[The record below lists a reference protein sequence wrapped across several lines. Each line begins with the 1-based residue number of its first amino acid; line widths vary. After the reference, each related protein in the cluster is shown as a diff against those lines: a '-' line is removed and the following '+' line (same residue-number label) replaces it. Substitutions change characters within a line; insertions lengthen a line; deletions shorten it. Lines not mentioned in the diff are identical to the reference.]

1 MPELGHNRPD
11 ASSIGPILAQYWH
24 FIVCY
29 KGIYLCH
36 IMDATQHPTRFTNVN
51 DNKMNL
57 TNIKAW
63 FLMMKKIITT
73 NFLLAINEANP
84 SFLVTSVNKELKETR
99 KYITSWKPEDLYTA
113 VWFSQ
118 NTVNFPS

>member
-1 MPELGHNRPD
+1 
-11 ASSIGPILAQYWH
+11 
-24 FIVCY
+24 
-29 KGIYLCH
+29 
-36 IMDATQHPTRFTNVN
+36 
-51 DNKMNL
+51 
-57 TNIKAW
+57 
-63 FLMMKKIITT
+63 MMKKIITT
-73 NFLLAINEANP
+73 NVLLAINEANP